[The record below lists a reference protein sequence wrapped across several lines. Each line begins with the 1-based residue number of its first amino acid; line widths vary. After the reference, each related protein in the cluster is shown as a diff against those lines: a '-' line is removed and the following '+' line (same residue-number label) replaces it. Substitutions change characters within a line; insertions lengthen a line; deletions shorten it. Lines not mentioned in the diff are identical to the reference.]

1 MTITGIITFILSI
14 IMMFSYLYVSYRVVH
29 SYREQGRW
37 GVWAI
42 LNILSIA
49 IIVAATEVMSEVVR
63 LC

>member
-1 MTITGIITFILSI
+1 MTITGIITFILGI
-14 IMMFSYLYVSYRVVH
+14 IMMFSYLYVSYQVVH
-29 SYREQGRW
+29 SYHEQGRW

-49 IIVAATEVMSEVVR
+49 IIVATTEVMSEVVH

>member
-1 MTITGIITFILSI
+1 MSITGIITYII
-14 IMMFSYLYVSYRVVH
+14 CVIMMFAYLYVSYQVVH
-29 SYREQGRW
+29 SYREQGKW

-49 IIVAATEVMSEVVR
+49 IIVAATEVMTEVVH